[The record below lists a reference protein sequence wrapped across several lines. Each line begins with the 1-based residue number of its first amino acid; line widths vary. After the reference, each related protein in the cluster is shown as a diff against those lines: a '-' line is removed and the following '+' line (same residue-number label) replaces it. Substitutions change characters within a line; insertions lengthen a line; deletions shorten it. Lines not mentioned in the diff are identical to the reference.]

1 MMVPRLAILVN
12 RLVFENLKHR
22 PVRTLLSAVAIGV
35 QVTMVLTLV
44 GVSRGMLNDFA
55 NRSRGIGAD
64 ILVRAPGSSLI
75 GFSTNFSEKY
85 LDVIRRQTHVRA
97 VAGALI
103 QPIGGVDSITG
114 IKLQDFDAVSG
125 GFRYLEGGPFQ
136 APKDIIIDDVYARA
150 KNLHAGKTIE
160 LLNSTWRVAGVVQ
173 SGKLS
178 RMFAQ
183 MDVLGEMFAN
193 TGKVTAAYVKL
204 DDPKQTGPVIIQLKN
219 TLKDFPIYSMEEFVS
234 LVSIDSV
241 PTLRNFIWVIVTL
254 GVLIGFLVVFLSM
267 YTAVLER
274 TREIGILKA
283 LGASPAYV
291 LGILLR
297 ETALLAV
304 IGSILGILFSYATRF
319 LINIMVPTMSQ
330 AIVPDWWPIAS
341 AIALGASLLGAA
353 YPGLKAARQDAIEA
367 LAYD

>member
-1 MMVPRLAILVN
+1 
-12 RLVFENLKHR
+12 
-22 PVRTLLSAVAIGV
+22 
-35 QVTMVLTLV
+35 MVLTLV
-44 GVSRGMLNDFA
+44 GVSQGMLNDFA

-85 LDVIRRQTHVRA
+85 LDVLRRQPHVKA

-103 QPIGGVDSITG
+103 QPIGGIDSITG
-114 IKLQDFDAVSG
+114 INLQDFTAISG

-136 APKDIIIDDVYARA
+136 APNDIIIDEVYSQA
-150 KNLHAGKTIE
+150 KKLHAGDTTE
-160 LLNSTWRVAGVVQ
+160 LLNSKWRVAGVVQ

-183 MDVLGEMFAN
+183 MNVLGEKFAN
-193 TGKVTAAYVKL
+193 TGKVTAAYIKL
-204 DDPKQTGPVIIQLKN
+204 DDPKNTAAVIAAMKKQPAFA
-219 TLKDFPIYSMEEFVS
+219 DFPIYSMEEFVS
-234 LVSIDSV
+234 LISIDSI
-241 PTLRNFIWVIVTL
+241 PALRSFIWVIITL

-291 LGILLR
+291 LGVLLR

-304 IGSILGILFSYATRF
+304 VGSLLGILFSYGTRF
-319 LINIMVPTMSQ
+319 LIGALVPTMTQ
-330 AIVPDWWPIAS
+330 AIVPDWWPIA
-341 AIALGASLLGAA
+341 AGIALGAALLGAA
-353 YPGLKAARQDAIEA
+353 YPGMKAARQDAIEA
-367 LAYD
+367 LSYD

>member
-1 MMVPRLAILVN
+1 
-12 RLVFENLKHR
+12 
-22 PVRTLLSAVAIGV
+22 
-35 QVTMVLTLV
+35 MVLTLV

-85 LDVIRRQTHVRA
+85 LDVLRKQPHVA
-97 VAGALI
+97 SVAGVLI
-103 QPIGGVDSITG
+103 QPIGGVDSVTG
-114 IKLQDFDAVSG
+114 INLAHFNAVSG

-136 APKDIIIDDVYARA
+136 QPKDLIVDDIYARA
-150 KNLHAGKTIE
+150 HNVHAGDSIE
-160 LLNSTWRVAGVVQ
+160 VLNTKWRVAGVVQ

-183 MDVLGEMFAN
+183 ISVLQDLFAN
-193 TGKVTAAYVKL
+193 AGKITNAYIKL
-204 DDPKQTGPVIIQLKN
+204 DDPKYTQQAIRNLKAQTAFA
-219 TLKDFPIYSMEEFVS
+219 DFPIYSMEEFVS
-234 LVSIDSV
+234 LISIDSI
-241 PTLRNFIWVIVTL
+241 PALRSFIWVVVTL

-274 TREIGILKA
+274 TREIGVLKA
-283 LGASPAYV
+283 LGASPGYV

-297 ETALLAV
+297 ETTLLALV
-304 IGSILGILFSYATRF
+304 GSVLGILFTFGTRA
-319 LINIMVPTMSQ
+319 LINAVVPTMTQ
-330 AIVPDWWPIAS
+330 VIVPDWWPIATG
-341 AIALGASLLGAA
+341 IALGAALLGAT